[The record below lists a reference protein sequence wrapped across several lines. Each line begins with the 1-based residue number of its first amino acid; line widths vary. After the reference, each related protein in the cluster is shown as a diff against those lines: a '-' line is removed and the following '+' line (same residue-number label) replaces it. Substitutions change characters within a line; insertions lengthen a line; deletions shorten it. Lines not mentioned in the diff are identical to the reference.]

1 MADLLFHSK
10 MNKSL
15 LVNKCLSLVHKQV
28 TGTCSKLLV

>member
-28 TGTCSKLLV
+28 TNK